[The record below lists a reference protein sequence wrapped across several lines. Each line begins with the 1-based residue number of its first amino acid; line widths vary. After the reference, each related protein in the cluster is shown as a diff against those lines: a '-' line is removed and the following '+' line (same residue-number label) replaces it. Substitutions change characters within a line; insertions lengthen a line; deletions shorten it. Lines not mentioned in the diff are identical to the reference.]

1 MKVRRIVFIALW
13 VLSLIA
19 ISVYGG
25 AVSYGF
31 FFGLTLIPIVSL
43 VYLVCVYLCFRIYQ
57 KLESRNTVCGE
68 AVPFYFTLQNDGF
81 CAIAGISVRLYSSLS
96 FVENLP
102 DDIEYELLPGDQF
115 RYETKLVCRYRGEYE
130 VGVKELIVTDFL
142 KMIKITY
149 KVPGSVKARVLP
161 KLVHLEAL
169 SSIAEIAAFLQRESQ
184 KERTE
189 PDIIVRDYVAG
200 DAVKQINWKASARE
214 GKLKTRNL
222 IGEEKQGISI
232 LFDTKRYDKEMLT
245 YLPLENKIL
254 ESVLALGLFF
264 AEKNM
269 PLTVLYGQRGMKR
282 SRVENIKSFDAFYA
296 EMSEVDFD
304 MNENAAVI
312 FDQVLEQGDIFDNR
326 LVLCVFHEISTEII
340 SRAERLAEHG
350 VATVLY
356 VVTDQN
362 VDEYLPQ
369 CGERTK
375 LVVIPIEAE
384 LEGVL

>member
-1 MKVRRIVFIALW
+1 MKVRRWIFIALW

-19 ISVYGG
+19 ISIYGG
-25 AVSYGF
+25 AISYGF
-31 FFGLTLIPIVSL
+31 FFGMTLIPVVSL
-43 VYLVCVYLCFRIYQ
+43 VYLVCVYICFRIYQ
-57 KLESRNTVCGE
+57 KLDSRNTVCGE

-96 FVENLP
+96 FVEDLP

-130 VGVKELIVTDFL
+130 VGVKELTVTDFL
-142 KMIKITY
+142 KLIKITY

-161 KLVHLEAL
+161 KLVHLDAL
-169 SSIAEIAAFLQRESQ
+169 RSIAEITAFLQRESQ

-189 PDIIVRDYVAG
+189 PDIIVRDYIAG
-200 DAVKQINWKASARE
+200 DAIKQIHWKASARE

-222 IGEEKQGISI
+222 IGEEKQGITI
-232 LFDTKRYDKEMLT
+232 LFDTKRYDKEMLQ
-245 YLPLENKIL
+245 YLPLENKML

-282 SRVENIKSFDAFYA
+282 SRVESIKSFDAFYA
-296 EMSEVDFD
+296 EMSEVNFD
-304 MNENAAVI
+304 VHENIEAI
-312 FDQVLEQGDIFDNR
+312 FEQAFGQGDIFNSR
-326 LVLCVFHEISTEII
+326 LVLCVLHEMNSEII
-340 SRAERLAEHG
+340 GRAEQLAERG
-350 VATVLY
+350 VVTVLY
-356 VVTDQN
+356 VVTNQN
-362 VDEYLPQ
+362 MEEYLRQ
-369 CGERTK
+369 CGERTR
-375 LVVIPIEAE
+375 LLVIPVEAE